1 MSFRPL
7 MIALLF
13 GFATWSSNASGQPPV
28 ESPADS
34 QPVAATGSQA
44 PATPTAPSETTGGD
58 SGGPIPAS
66 GTNVSGRLAP
76 PKRANPPNQATTPA
90 NGAAAEATNGT
101 AGQELPPGYQEEFK
115 RRLEAFEKKREE
127 LAIAVGDQR
136 IMHILYLN
144 HEKRTKADR
153 NAYYKKR
160 LEVRRLMDELYLLAV
175 DVLRLGFE
183 KESATY
189 IVTLLQYRF
198 EHCVYDVQTL
208 EGAARLMDGGSK
220 LTYVYQI
227 AARSA
232 ITSGEFDIAKRVFE
246 SIDEDQM
253 EDTDKTLQYYLE
265 KYQASFEREAEIRA
279 KELEEDRLPRVK
291 LETTQGDVIIE
302 LFLDQAPTA
311 VSHFISLVEAG
322 FYDGNDFSQVVDNLF
337 ALSGDPAG
345 TGSGNSGKYL
355 ADEHTRPDARDG
367 FRGSLVMAKVPK
379 GETGEFI
386 PNTASSRFAI
396 LFLPII
402 SISEQQTIFGRVI
415 DGMENVSYLERVDPF
430 KKKEKGEVQL
440 PPDRILKATV
450 IRRPEELPTPI
461 YIDPLQSVRR

>member
-1 MSFRPL
+1 MFFRPL

-13 GFATWSSNASGQPPV
+13 GVATWSLNASGQPPLQ
-28 ESPADS
+28 SPADS
-34 QPVAATGSQA
+34 LPVAAAGSEA
-44 PATPTAPSETTGGD
+44 PATPTEPPGATEVD
-58 SGGPIPAS
+58 SGVPLTNS
-66 GTNVSGRLAP
+66 DTNVSGNGPQPIGA
-76 PKRANPPNQATTPA
+76 TPA
-90 NGAAAEATNGT
+90 NQVAAPGTAATAEATNGA
-101 AGQELPPGYQEEFK
+101 AGQELPEGYQEELM
-115 RRLEAFEKKREE
+115 RRVETFGKKREE
-127 LAIAVGDQR
+127 LAKAVGDQR

-144 HEKRTKADR
+144 YEKRTKADR
-153 NAYYKKR
+153 DAYYQKR

-189 IVTLLQYRF
+189 IVTLLQNRF

-246 SIDEDQM
+246 SINEDQM
-253 EDTDKTLQYYLE
+253 EDTDKTLQFYLE

-279 KELEEDRLPRVK
+279 KEIEEDRLPRVK
-291 LETTQGDVIIE
+291 IETTQGDVILE

-311 VSHFISLVEAG
+311 VSHFIGLVEAG

-337 ALSGDPAG
+337 ALSGDPSG

-402 SISEQQTIFGRVI
+402 SISEQQTIFGRVVE
-415 DGMENVSYLERVDPF
+415 GMENVSYLQRVDPF

-450 IRRPEELPTPI
+450 IRRPEDLPTPI
-461 YIDPLQSVRR
+461 YVDPLQSLGR